1 MTDRHTTI
9 LRKTMLTSML
19 SLCCTY
25 SFALEALSDQAL
37 SNSTGEGIAILP
49 ENFKMVFQTAEDGL
63 TAAQNQSRLANRNY
77 DTGFIRFI
85 PVGPL
90 SETAKTAGA
99 KKADVFL
106 YGLALSASDSNLN
119 SRFSNLGFNWGQE
132 TNPWVFSVKSIST
145 TANRVVYD
153 FAGVAQDF
161 SYLSLEAPY
170 VLDGAANTAT
180 DNNMKLGLWG
190 DFFARNP
197 LVAAPVDAKNGA
209 PANLNGLDQRL
220 RLQLVANGL
229 SLNGSN
235 LKLFQT
241 LGGAASSSLPTSY
254 NNTLGLAALIRLN
267 TNDNPSTA
275 TEDTSKALRIST
287 AEALTTDISND
298 LTTPAISKT
307 AAPNFNANDGVYLY
321 SPNINLVLGSV
332 YQPLIVDTAADGQ
345 NFVIELTRIP
355 NKANV
360 YQQIYTDYTALAS
373 GTTSAYKGSTC
384 NVQYCGDVISM
395 GQTYQGNTATH
406 SSISIGT
413 VGFTDSSNRFL
424 KADTSNNA
432 VGVSFV
438 TPTGTKTNLGSA
450 AIDGVLI
457 QHLKIT
463 TTGL

>member
-106 YGLALSASDSNLN
+106 YGLALSASDNNLN
-119 SRFSNLGFNWGQE
+119 ARFSNLGFNWGQE
-132 TNPWVFSVKSIST
+132 TNPWVFSVKSISK

-153 FAGVAQDF
+153 FAGNPQDF

-170 VLDGAANTAT
+170 VLDSAANTAT

-275 TEDTSKALRIST
+275 TEDTSKALRISM
-287 AEALTTDISND
+287 AESLTTDINND

-413 VGFTDSSNRFL
+413 VGFTNNNKFL

-432 VGVSFV
+432 VGISFV

>member
-1 MTDRHTTI
+1 MRDRHTTI
-9 LRKTMLTSML
+9 LRKTLLASMIG
-19 SLCCTY
+19 LCCSY

-63 TAAQNQSRLANRNY
+63 TAAQNQTRLANRNY
-77 DTGFIRFI
+77 DTGFVRFI

-90 SETAKTAGA
+90 SDTAKTAGA

-153 FAGVAQDF
+153 FAGIAQDF

-180 DNNMKLGLWG
+180 DNNIKLGMWG

-209 PANLNGLDQRL
+209 PANLNGLDSRL
-220 RLQLVANGL
+220 RLQMVANGL

-267 TNDNPSTA
+267 TNDNPTAA
-275 TEDTSKALRIST
+275 TEDKSKALRIST
-287 AEALTTDISND
+287 AETLTTDITND

-307 AAPNFNANDGVYLY
+307 SAPNFNANDGVFLY

-360 YQQIYTDYTALAS
+360 YQQIYTDYTALAA

-384 NVQYCGDVISM
+384 NVQYCGDLITM

-406 SSISIGT
+406 GSISIGT
-413 VGFTDSSNRFL
+413 VGFTNNNKFL
-424 KADTSNNA
+424 KADTSTNA
-432 VGVSFV
+432 IGVSFV

-450 AIDGVLI
+450 AIDGMLI

>member
-275 TEDTSKALRIST
+275 TEDSSKALRIST
-287 AEALTTDISND
+287 AESLATDINND
-298 LTTPAISKT
+298 LTTPAISKI

-384 NVQYCGDVISM
+384 NVQYCGAAISM

-438 TPTGTKTNLGSA
+438 TPTGIKTNLGSA

>member
-9 LRKTMLTSML
+9 LRKTMLTSIL

-63 TAAQNQSRLANRNY
+63 TAAQNQSRLVNRNY

-275 TEDTSKALRIST
+275 TEDTSKAIRIST
-287 AEALTTDISND
+287 AESLATDINND

>member
-180 DNNMKLGLWG
+180 DNNIKLGLWG

-267 TNDNPSTA
+267 TNDNPST
-275 TEDTSKALRIST
+275 TEDSSKALRIST
-287 AEALTTDISND
+287 AESLITDINND

-307 AAPNFNANDGVYLY
+307 TAPNFNANDGVYLY

-413 VGFTDSSNRFL
+413 VGFTNNNKFL

>member
-287 AEALTTDISND
+287 AESLATDINND

-384 NVQYCGDVISM
+384 NVQYCGDAISM

>member
-287 AEALTTDISND
+287 AESLATDINND

>member
-170 VLDGAANTAT
+170 VLDSAANTAT
-180 DNNMKLGLWG
+180 DNNIKLGLWG

-229 SLNGSN
+229 LLNGSN

-254 NNTLGLAALIRLN
+254 DNTLGLAALIRLN

-275 TEDTSKALRIST
+275 TEDSSKALRIST
-287 AEALTTDISND
+287 AESLTTDISND

>member
-106 YGLALSASDSNLN
+106 YGLALSASDNNLN

-180 DNNMKLGLWG
+180 DNNIKLGLWG

-241 LGGAASSSLPTSY
+241 LGGAASSSLSISY

-267 TNDNPSTA
+267 TNDNPSAA

-321 SPNINLVLGSV
+321 SPNINLVLGSI

-384 NVQYCGDVISM
+384 NVQYCGDAISM
-395 GQTYQGNTATH
+395 GQSYQGNTATH

-413 VGFTDSSNRFL
+413 VGFTNNNKFL

>member
-19 SLCCTY
+19 SLCYTY

-106 YGLALSASDSNLN
+106 YGLALSASDNNLN
-119 SRFSNLGFNWGQE
+119 SRFSNLGFHWGQE

-180 DNNMKLGLWG
+180 DNNIKLGLWG

-220 RLQLVANGL
+220 RLQLVENGL

-275 TEDTSKALRIST
+275 TEDSSKALRIST
-287 AEALTTDISND
+287 AEALTTDINND

-307 AAPNFNANDGVYLY
+307 TAPNFNANDGVYLY

-384 NVQYCGDVISM
+384 NIQYCGDAISM

-413 VGFTDSSNRFL
+413 VGFINNNKFL

>member
-49 ENFKMVFQTAEDGL
+49 ENFKMVFQTAEDAL

-180 DNNMKLGLWG
+180 DNNIKLGLWG

-275 TEDTSKALRIST
+275 TTEDKSKALRIST
-287 AEALTTDISND
+287 AEALTTDINND

-413 VGFTDSSNRFL
+413 VGFTNNNKFL

>member
-63 TAAQNQSRLANRNY
+63 TAAQNQSRLGNRNY

-106 YGLALSASDSNLN
+106 YGLALSASDNNLN

-145 TANRVVYD
+145 TANRVMYD

>member
-63 TAAQNQSRLANRNY
+63 TAAQNQSRLVNRNY

-287 AEALTTDISND
+287 AESLATDINND

>member
-1 MTDRHTTI
+1 M
-9 LRKTMLTSML
+9 
-19 SLCCTY
+19 
-25 SFALEALSDQAL
+25 
-37 SNSTGEGIAILP
+37 
-49 ENFKMVFQTAEDGL
+49 
-63 TAAQNQSRLANRNY
+63 
-77 DTGFIRFI
+77 
-85 PVGPL
+85 
-90 SETAKTAGA
+90 
-99 KKADVFL
+99 
-106 YGLALSASDSNLN
+106 
-119 SRFSNLGFNWGQE
+119 
-132 TNPWVFSVKSIST
+132 
-145 TANRVVYD
+145 
-153 FAGVAQDF
+153 
-161 SYLSLEAPY
+161 
-170 VLDGAANTAT
+170 
-180 DNNMKLGLWG
+180 
-190 DFFARNP
+190 
-197 LVAAPVDAKNGA
+197 
-209 PANLNGLDQRL
+209 
-220 RLQLVANGL
+220 ANGL

-413 VGFTDSSNRFL
+413 VGFTNNNKFL

>member
-180 DNNMKLGLWG
+180 DNNMKLGLWD

-287 AEALTTDISND
+287 AESLATDINND

>member
-254 NNTLGLAALIRLN
+254 DNTLGLAALIRLN

-287 AEALTTDISND
+287 AESLATDINND

>member
-254 NNTLGLAALIRLN
+254 DNTLGLAALIRLN

-275 TEDTSKALRIST
+275 TEDTSKAIRIST
-287 AEALTTDISND
+287 AESLATDINND

>member
-9 LRKTMLTSML
+9 LRRTLLASMIG
-19 SLCCTY
+19 LCCSY
-25 SFALEALSDQAL
+25 SFALEVLSDQVL

-63 TAAQNQSRLANRNY
+63 SAAQNQSRLANRNY
-77 DTGFIRFI
+77 DTGFVRFI

-90 SETAKTAGA
+90 SDTAKTAGA

-106 YGLALSASDSNLN
+106 YGLALSASDNDLN

-170 VLDGAANTAT
+170 ALDGAANTAA
-180 DNNMKLGLWG
+180 DNNIKLGLWG

-197 LVAAPVDAKNGA
+197 LVAAAVDAKNGA
-209 PANLNGLDQRL
+209 PANLNGLDSRL
-220 RLQLVANGL
+220 RLQMVANGL

-275 TEDTSKALRIST
+275 TEDKSKALRIST
-287 AEALTTDISND
+287 AETLGTDITND

-307 AAPNFNANDGVYLY
+307 SAPNFNANDGVFLY

-373 GTTSAYKGSTC
+373 GAASAYKGSTC
-384 NVQYCGDVISM
+384 NVQYCGDPITM

-413 VGFTDSSNRFL
+413 VGFTNNNKFL
-424 KADTSNNA
+424 KADTSTNA

-450 AIDGVLI
+450 AIDGMLI

>member
-9 LRKTMLTSML
+9 LRKTMLTSIL

-180 DNNMKLGLWG
+180 DNNMKLGLWD

-287 AEALTTDISND
+287 AESLATDINND

>member
-287 AEALTTDISND
+287 TESLATDINND